1 MFGGYYPY
9 YGYGHMN
16 GTYIL
21 ITIAM
26 LIIPLY
32 ASMKVQSTF
41 TKYSKVRSLSGY
53 TGEEAARRILAINNI
68 SIPIKPVRGSM
79 TDFYDPIHK
88 ELALSQTVYGETS
101 IAALGVA
108 AHEVGHAIQ
117 DANDYAFLRFRHA
130 IYPITN
136 FASQLSVPLVV
147 IGIILGNFRPLIGI
161 GILLFAV
168 TTLFAL
174 VTLPV
179 EFNASKR
186 ALRSLEAS
194 GIMSADELVGAK
206 KVLDAAALTYV
217 AAAMAS
223 VLSLLRLIMISNRNN
238 D

>member
-1 MFGGYYPY
+1 MLTGYY
-9 YGYGHMN
+9 YGGMN
-16 GTYIL
+16 GTYLI

-26 LIIPLY
+26 IIIPLY
-32 ASMKVQSTF
+32 ASMKVQNTF
-41 TKYSKVRSLSGY
+41 AKYSNKRTLSGY
-53 TGEEAARRILAINNI
+53 TGEEAAKRILAMNNLN
-68 SIPIKPVRGSM
+68 IPIKPVRGSM
-79 TDFYDPIHK
+79 TDFYDPVHK
-88 ELALSQTVYGETS
+88 ELALSQTVYNANS

-130 IYPITN
+130 IYPVTS
-136 FASQLSVPLVV
+136 FASRLSMPLVV
-147 IGIILGNFRPLIGI
+147 IGLLLGGIAPLVGLGI
-161 GILLFAV
+161 GLFAI
-168 TTLFAL
+168 TTLFAI

-186 ALRSLEAS
+186 ALVSLEAS
-194 GIMSADELVGAK
+194 GILSAEELVGAK

-223 VLSLLRLIMISNRNN
+223 ILSLLRLIMISRRNN

>member
-1 MFGGYYPY
+1 MLGYPY
-9 YGYGHMN
+9 YYGHGN
-16 GTYIL
+16 STYIL

-41 TKYSKVRSLSGY
+41 AKYSKVRSLSGY

-79 TDFYDPIHK
+79 TDFYDPINK
-88 ELALSQTVYGETS
+88 ELALSQTVYGNQS

-117 DANDYAFLRFRHA
+117 DANSYAFLRFRHA
-130 IYPITN
+130 IYPVTN
-136 FASQLSVPLVV
+136 FASQLAMPLVV
-147 IGIILGNFRPLIGI
+147 IGIVLGGFKPLIGI

-168 TTLFAL
+168 TTLFAI

-186 ALRSLEAS
+186 ALQSLEAS

-223 VLSLLRLIMISNRNN
+223 ILSLIRLMMLSRDN